1 MLYIVAALDPIAAA
15 KAAVDAYPSIVKSR
29 GIPDMF
35 KVYPFVDPAVFLE
48 NVGSLELD
56 TELEDSDSLAP
67 AGAIEDM
74 LGDVVEVRL

>member
-1 MLYIVAALDPIAAA
+1 MLYIVVAQDPIGAARTS
-15 KAAVDAYPSIVKSR
+15 VDMVPRVIKSR

-48 NVGSLELD
+48 NVGHLELD
-56 TELEDSDSLAP
+56 TELEDSESIAP
-67 AGAIEDM
+67 ADAIEDM